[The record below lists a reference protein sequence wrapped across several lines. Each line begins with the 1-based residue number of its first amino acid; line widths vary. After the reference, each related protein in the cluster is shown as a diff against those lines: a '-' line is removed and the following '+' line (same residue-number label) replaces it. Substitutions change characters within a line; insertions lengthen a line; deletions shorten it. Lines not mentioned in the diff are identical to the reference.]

1 MEKIELPNGLECYSL
16 NQRETGFIFSE
27 IFSQQQY
34 TQHNIVVH
42 PGDYIFDIGA
52 NIGLFVLFMNQMQS
66 NLNIF
71 AFEPIRPIFDVLSC
85 NVHLH
90 NLKNVSVFNH
100 GLGSENDVER
110 LFTFFPNMPGNST
123 EKPAEKTVQ
132 KKVMLE
138 AIGQEQ
144 VDFFYQAT
152 QAIGEIKTLSR
163 VIKDLSIEVIDLLKI
178 DVEGDELAVIQGIEP
193 DDWSKIKQ
201 VVAEVH
207 DIDDRLQQFQDLLKT
222 HGFKVEAEKNALVPA
237 VMNNFN
243 VYAVR

>member
-1 MEKIELPNGLECYSL
+1 MEKIELPNGLQCYSL

-34 TQHNIVVH
+34 TRHNIVVH
-42 PGDYIFDIGA
+42 PGDCIFDIGA

-66 NLNIF
+66 DLRIF
-71 AFEPIRPIFDVLSC
+71 AFEPIKPIFEVLSG
-85 NVHLH
+85 NVRLH
-90 NLKNVSVFNH
+90 NLENVSAFNH
-100 GLGSENDVER
+100 GLGSENDAER

-132 KKVMLE
+132 KEVMLE

-144 VDFFYQAT
+144 VDFFYQST
-152 QAIGEIKTLSR
+152 QTIGEIKTLAR
-163 VIKDLSIEVIDLLKI
+163 VIKDLAIEAIDLLKI

-193 DDWSKIKQ
+193 DDWSKVKQ

-207 DIDDRLQQFQDLLKT
+207 DIDDRLQHFQDLLKT
-222 HGFKVEAEKNALVPA
+222 YGFKVETEKTLWYPLQ
-237 VMNNFN
+237 
-243 VYAVR
+243 